1 MYHMISGSEV
11 FMHKVYVDSIKLN
24 LCGSL
29 CCFGFRRK
37 PPSDASLTPALDL
50 GLAAVLTDRV
60 RQRYSKIHQRQAW
73 HMLTHSE
80 EAPHSDA
87 GKCRAGEEHFGKRKA
102 RFDPCWQEG
111 VSLFSDFQT

>member
-24 LCGSL
+24 LCGPL

-50 GLAAVLTDRV
+50 VLQAVGLSRID
-60 RQRYSKIHQRQAW
+60 
-73 HMLTHSE
+73 
-80 EAPHSDA
+80 
-87 GKCRAGEEHFGKRKA
+87 
-102 RFDPCWQEG
+102 
-111 VSLFSDFQT
+111 

>member
-29 CCFGFRRK
+29 CCFGFRKK

-50 GLAAVLTDRV
+50 VLAAVITDRV
-60 RQRYSKIHQRQAW
+60 RQR
-73 HMLTHSE
+73 
-80 EAPHSDA
+80 
-87 GKCRAGEEHFGKRKA
+87 
-102 RFDPCWQEG
+102 
-111 VSLFSDFQT
+111 